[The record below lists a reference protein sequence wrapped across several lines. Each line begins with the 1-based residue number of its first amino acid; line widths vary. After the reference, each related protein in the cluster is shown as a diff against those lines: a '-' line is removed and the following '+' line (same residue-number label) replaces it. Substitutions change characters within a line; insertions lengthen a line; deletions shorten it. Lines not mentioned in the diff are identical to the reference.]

1 VLNFEQN
8 LILKHVLIAP
18 LDWGLGHATRC
29 IPIIKQFKNAGC
41 EVTIAAS
48 GKTLALL
55 TKEFPNILTI
65 NLFGYNIQYS
75 TQKRFLAFKILMQI
89 PKIVLTVW
97 KEHAWLQKIIDE
109 KGFDLVVSDNRFGL
123 YTNKIPC
130 IFITHQLLIKA
141 PFGWLQRL
149 VQRVNYRF
157 INRFTACWV
166 PDFEDGDT
174 IAAALSHPQK
184 MPALPV
190 KYLGPLSRF
199 TPAVQKSIKYKWM
212 VILSGPEP
220 QRTVLEQKIMSI
232 AQSMEG
238 GVLLVRGKPGD
249 NEQITAPLGCM
260 VVNHLSTAEMQIAFA
275 ESEFV
280 ISRCGYTTVM
290 EVLTLQKKAVLIP
303 TPGQTEQEY
312 LGKHLFKQ
320 QWCYCCLQDDD
331 LLHNLNIAKEF
342 IYKMP
347 VLNAPSLER
356 VVNDVTSGRNG
367 DVIERH

>member
-1 VLNFEQN
+1 MLNFEQN
-8 LILKHVLIAP
+8 LISKNVLIAP

-29 IPIIKQFKNAGC
+29 IPIIKQFKAAGC
-41 EVTIAAS
+41 KVTIAAS

-55 TKEFPNILTI
+55 AKEFPDAPTA
-65 NLFGYNIQYS
+65 NLFGYNIRYS
-75 TQKRFLAFKILMQI
+75 TQKRFLAIKILLQS

-97 KEHAWLQKIIDE
+97 REHAWLQKLLNE
-109 KGFDLVVSDNRFGL
+109 QRFDLVVSDNRFGL
-123 YTNKIPC
+123 YTKKVPC

-149 VQRVNYRF
+149 VQIINYRF

-166 PDFEDGDT
+166 PDFENGDT

-190 KYLGPLSRF
+190 KYIGPLSRF
-199 TPAVQKSIKYKWM
+199 TPSREKSIKYKWM
-212 VILSGPEP
+212 VVLSGPEP
-220 QRTVLEQKIMSI
+220 QRTILEQKIMAI
-232 AQSMEG
+232 AQSMHG

-249 NEQITAPLGCM
+249 NDKITAPAGCTI
-260 VVNHLSTAEMQIAFA
+260 VNHLSTADMQTAFA

-290 EVLTLQKKAVLIP
+290 EVLALQKKAILIP

-312 LGKHLFKQ
+312 LAKHLFKQ
-320 QWCYCCLQDDD
+320 HWCYTCLQDDD

-347 VLNAPSLER
+347 VLSATSLEGI
-356 VVNDVTSGRNG
+356 VSSTVNGMGEIAIDG
-367 DVIERH
+367 H